1 MKKGLMIILIIL
13 LVGLLSTFVGNCAEA
28 KGEIV
33 VYSAS
38 GPEITNPIY
47 ELFNAKYPGI
57 KFVTVYAGTPELFAR
72 FAAEKDNPAADVIF
86 GGPPIIYDKEADL
99 FEPYVHPEREYFA
112 TYDPNNI
119 WQPYT
124 TFCQPLMLNKKL
136 IKPEEYPKTVK
147 EVLDNGKKWLDRG
160 GIALADPDKSST
172 GWTIVS
178 GITSA
183 YDWNFIENL
192 LPYCKVTPGSDAMF
206 SAIKDGEACIGW
218 INEDLGVK
226 WVNEGLPVE
235 LIYPIDVVTI
245 QMDCYGLV
253 KNGPNPELAKLFVNF
268 LGSKEAH
275 IITANIV
282 KRRSVRKDVK
292 PPGDLPVLGDLKLF
306 YASEPREIVVA
317 KFSALQQKIK

>member
-1 MKKGLMIILIIL
+1 MKKSLIILIVIL
-13 LVGLLSTFVGNCAEA
+13 LVALLGTSIAKCAEP

-38 GPEITNPIY
+38 GPEITGPIY
-47 ELFNAKYPGI
+47 EIFKVKYPDI
-57 KFVTVYAGTPELFAR
+57 KFTTVYAGTPELFAR
-72 FAAEKDNPAADVIF
+72 FAAEKNNPAADVIF

-112 TYDPNNI
+112 TYDPNSI
-119 WQPYT
+119 WQPFT
-124 TFCQPLMLNKKL
+124 TFCQPLMVNKKL
-136 IKPEEYPKTVK
+136 ILPNEYPKTVK
-147 EVLDNGKKWLDRG
+147 EVLDNGEKWLDRG
-160 GIALADPDKSST
+160 GIALADPNKSST

-183 YDWNFIENL
+183 YDWNFIESL

-226 WVNEGLPVE
+226 WVKEGLPVE

-253 KNGPNPELAKLFVNF
+253 KNGPHPELAKLFINF
-268 LGSKEAH
+268 LGSKEVH
-275 IITANIV
+275 IVVANIV
-282 KRRSVRKDVK
+282 KRRSVRKDVN

-306 YASEPREIVVA
+306 YASEPREVVVA
-317 KFSALQQKIK
+317 KFSTLQEKIK